1 MRLITTGE
9 RARQTASH
17 ANYWL
22 RVEVK
27 DSENNWRD
35 LTSQSGVDWVD
46 GCTWQMSID
55 ALTMTGSVTLKR
67 EHQSFSL
74 APLLTGSALNKD
86 SHGAYAPLLDVG
98 RGIRISTATTS
109 AAVAPLTGDWKEV
122 FLGSI
127 TDIDFGNDPITLT
140 ISDLGQHLIDTVIEV
155 DGVAYGDVA
164 GAAVE
169 SVMQQ
174 ILDDNLGAGIV
185 TLFIPVSPG
194 WYITPYAQSR
204 TNVMDA
210 LSQLAMQIGWNLRY
224 KYDSS
229 NVYRLT
235 LYDPNRAKTTPDATI
250 GPDEY
255 LTVSRL
261 ALSNA
266 NVRNVVKINYQDSIT
281 GIVGSQTASD
291 SGSIAEFG
299 RRYMEIGEGSSSN
312 IDTATEALA
321 MATAA
326 VSDLADPQADQ
337 QIDQFYLWQI
347 EVGDLLTYQ
356 ANGVHYD
363 ADQQW
368 AVQNYTHVLSA
379 SQHGTSVAVRGQV
392 AGSYKQWLLTRN
404 GTFTGEISTGPAP
417 QIFAP
422 LGELAAFNDVLR
434 DGMAWQQVGFESGTA
449 EVLLYAVESAV
460 TPTPIPELSATRLAY
475 TLQRQ
480 EGDKWKLDDVA
491 YIVGIATR
499 ANYYRKI
506 IGIGVGY
513 GGERG
518 PTVVNEVRA
527 IDVGT
532 GPSGPPTAFVL
543 SSAGTTNRITWAN
556 GDASAD
562 TIIFRNGIGIVL
574 QPGSTA
580 FIDTGLSASVSYTYQ
595 ICHWKNGQSSDR
607 IPTSGGGGGGSGG
620 GGGTVTPPSTLA
632 NAPAWASGYPQSIGS
647 NGVVFSWVGDPSA
660 TGIAIEIKTF
670 VIAGIWDELIRWTD
684 STHVP
689 SGTYTDTSKSA
700 GTKYQARIR
709 QDVGSDAYYSPE
721 VNVEWGVPPAVAPK
735 FDNGTPYFDGSS
747 TDFSWTTASTT
758 ATSLDIVLNGVIIY
772 HTTSSSQIQ
781 AGTYNHGAATDGGK
795 NVYIRANYPGGVS
808 AASPATRINTHT
820 GGL

>member
-1 MRLITTGE
+1 MRLITSGE
-9 RARQTASH
+9 RARQTARH
-17 ANYWL
+17 ANYYL

-35 LTSQSGVDWVD
+35 LTSQSGIDWVD

-67 EHQSFSL
+67 ESRAFSL

-127 TDIDFGNDPITLT
+127 TDIDFGGDPITLT

-155 DGVAYGDVA
+155 DGTVYGDVA
-164 GAAVE
+164 GAAIE

-185 TLFIPVSPG
+185 TLFVPVSPG
-194 WYITPYAQSR
+194 WYVTPYPQSR

-210 LSQLAMQIGWNLRY
+210 LSQLALQFGWNLRY

-229 NVYRLT
+229 DVYRLT
-235 LYDPNRAKTTPDATI
+235 LYDPNRAKTTADATI

-255 LTVSRL
+255 LNVSRL

-337 QIDQFYLWQI
+337 QIDQFYFWQV

-363 ADQQW
+363 ADQKW
-368 AVQNYTHVLSA
+368 AVQSYTHSFSA
-379 SQHGTSVAVRGQV
+379 SQHSTSIAVRGQV

-404 GTFTGEISTGPAP
+404 GAFTGTISTGPAP
-417 QIFAP
+417 DIFP
-422 LGELAAFNDVLR
+422 LLGEVAAYNDTTR
-434 DGMAWQQVGFESGTA
+434 DGMAWAQVRFDAQTA
-449 EVLLYAVESAV
+449 VIEIYALESAT

-475 TLQRQ
+475 SLQRQ
-480 EGDKWKLDDVA
+480 EGDKWSLDTA
-491 YIVGIATR
+491 EYIVPIATR
-499 ANYYRKI
+499 ATYYRKTVS
-506 IGIGVGY
+506 IGIGKVDAA
-513 GGERG
+513 RG
-518 PTVVNEVRA
+518 PSVISEVQA
-527 IDVGT
+527 VDSGT
-532 GPSGPPTAFVL
+532 GPSAPPTSFVL
-543 SSAGTTNRITWAN
+543 ASAGTVNRITWTN
-556 GDASAD
+556 GDATAN
-562 TIIFRNGIGIVL
+562 TIVFRNGIGLIL
-574 QPGSTA
+574 PAGTTA
-580 FIDTGLSASVSYTYQ
+580 FIDTGISASGSYTYA
-595 ICHWKNGQSSDR
+595 ICHWKNGQSSAR
-607 IPTSGGGGGGSGG
+607 IPDSGGGSGG
-620 GGGTVTPPSTLA
+620 GGGGGTAPPPDTNPS
-632 NAPAWASGYPQSIGS
+632 APAWASGYPSVSGS
-647 NGVVFSWVGDPSA
+647 NGAAFSWTSDPA
-660 TGIAIEIKTF
+660 TTEVAIELKTYL
-670 VIAGIWDELIRWTD
+670 IANIWDELVRFTD
-684 STHVP
+684 APHVP
-689 SGTYTDTSKSA
+689 SGSYTDTTYAA
-700 GTKYQARIR
+700 GTKLLARIR
-709 QDVGSDAYYSPE
+709 ALVGGNHYYSAE
-721 VNVEWGVPPAVAPK
+721 VNATWGVPPLVAPK

-747 TDFSWTTASTT
+747 TDFSWTTASTG
-758 ATSLDIVLNGVIIY
+758 ATSLDIVLNGVTIY
-772 HTTSSSQIQ
+772 HTTVSGQIQ
-781 AGTYNHGAATDGGK
+781 AGTYNHGASTDGGK
-795 NVYIRANYPGGVS
+795 NVYIRANYPTGSQSS
-808 AASPATRINTHT
+808 ATVRINTHT